1 MDVGSHGSLTHSPFT
16 LGSFSTKSIT
26 IIKLE
31 IHLCMSLLTGTRAQA
46 VGLSVLSKK
55 LSRLHTACPGIFDLQ
70 QSKDRKYLM
79 RNVIIKGICQII
91 QRTIQRHAGST
102 FIVI

>member
-1 MDVGSHGSLTHSPFT
+1 MDVGSHGSLSHSPFT
-16 LGSFSTKSIT
+16 LGSFIFNQ

-31 IHLCMSLLTGTRAQA
+31 ILLCMSLLTGTRAQA

>member
-1 MDVGSHGSLTHSPFT
+1 
-16 LGSFSTKSIT
+16 
-26 IIKLE
+26 
-31 IHLCMSLLTGTRAQA
+31 MSLLTGTRAQA

>member
-16 LGSFSTKSIT
+16 LGSFIFNQ
-26 IIKLE
+26 KLE